1 MDVPYLDSHLGE
13 VAAVSTAALRVVSS
27 LSFTAAG
34 REVGSSAV
42 NLLRSVLAVAVLCA
56 ALWLRDGSP
65 LPEFD
70 ARHWLVLGGSGIVGL
85 AIGDQLL
92 KLENLSFQY
101 FLFQVFS
108 TLNNIQTNKAK

>member
-1 MDVPYLDSHLGE
+1 MDVSFLDSHLGE
-13 VAAVSTAALRVVSS
+13 VAAVSTAALWVVSS

-42 NLLRSVLAVAVLCA
+42 NLLRSVLAVAVLCT

-85 AIGDQLL
+85 AIGAHR
-92 KLENLSFQY
+92 LSVSDFAMPD
-101 FLFQVFS
+101 LPRRS
-108 TLNNIQTNKAK
+108 NK